1 MATGEAIWRHP
12 SGGGGRPSVSR
23 TERGDKA
30 RSGCRVVLAL
40 AGQILPSDL
49 KQAGS
54 AIRAINQVQQREH
67 DRTSLFDQWRE
78 MLRTDRFG
86 PLSSATENGFAAR
99 KNGFFGTLV
108 DSARPAPTV
117 LERPACGAGNAQSR
131 PLDAR

>member
-1 MATGEAIWRHP
+1 MLLSLSAAMCGSPESSNPSWRRARRFGGAQVAMARIRRFSPP
-12 SGGGGRPSVSR
+12 SAGGKRVR
-23 TERGDKA
+23 DA
-30 RSGCRVVLAL
+30 RVVLAL

-54 AIRAINQVQQREH
+54 AIRAVNQVQQREH

-99 KNGFFGTLV
+99 KNGFFGT
-108 DSARPAPTV
+108 P
-117 LERPACGAGNAQSR
+117 C
-131 PLDAR
+131 